1 MRLRFFAFNIL
12 HVGLSTAQILLS
24 GVNVTGLSSTCVS
37 VLDQSVACDPG
48 LLYAGNGRFE
58 TDATLAAV
66 CTTSCQSALT
76 TYIRRINQACG
87 TTRYDGGDGFMY
99 LAAFGAES
107 VYERYQALGHY
118 VGDAHIFRTGVPN
131 GTGERDKRLQ
141 RDDLGADVGDADHLV
156 FGGTTYAIQ
165 AGDTC
170 ESVSTKNHI
179 NSAALLQANGL
190 PAYCAGFPTS
200 GSLCIPSAMQCTPYA
215 PGLGETCDTIASR
228 LGLTKPQLVSWNP
241 EVGPLCGNIGK
252 LASKNMVLCAS
263 NPGGS
268 WVDPSPGEDA
278 PTSTTTAYTLVVTN
292 SGSAFS
298 LFPSATAQATLL
310 PNENYVTPFA
320 NGSWENCEVYATPPV
335 VMDLAN
341 GTVSYACEDVA
352 AAYGITMDELLLWNP
367 GINTTGGFDVPC
379 ELSFMFQYCV
389 QPTLTLAADTVP
401 ECIFSALAPPAWT
414 CDVFAQRYNI
424 SKAAVAA
431 WNPSVGTDC
440 SEFIPGNTYC
450 AAVEHY
456 KPAGTISTCSYW
468 SMANDTAHDLG

>member
-1 MRLRFFAFNIL
+1 
-12 HVGLSTAQILLS
+12 
-24 GVNVTGLSSTCVS
+24 
-37 VLDQSVACDPG
+37 
-48 LLYAGNGRFE
+48 
-58 TDATLAAV
+58 
-66 CTTSCQSALT
+66 
-76 TYIRRINQACG
+76 
-87 TTRYDGGDGFMY
+87 
-99 LAAFGAES
+99 
-107 VYERYQALGHY
+107 
-118 VGDAHIFRTGVPN
+118 
-131 GTGERDKRLQ
+131 
-141 RDDLGADVGDADHLV
+141 
-156 FGGTTYAIQ
+156 
-165 AGDTC
+165 
-170 ESVSTKNHI
+170 
-179 NSAALLQANGL
+179 
-190 PAYCAGFPTS
+190 
-200 GSLCIPSAMQCTPYA
+200 MQCTPYA

-320 NGSWENCEVYATPPV
+320 NASWENCEVYATPPV

-401 ECIFSALAPPAWT
+401 ECIFPALAPPAWT

-440 SEFIPGNTYC
+440 SEFIPGMFLSVLILLRGLGVTELGQETHTAPPWSITSRLVQSRPAVTGPWPMTRPVSSPTPKCLPAFSPAYC
-450 AAVEHY
+450 
-456 KPAGTISTCSYW
+456 G
-468 SMANDTAHDLG
+468 